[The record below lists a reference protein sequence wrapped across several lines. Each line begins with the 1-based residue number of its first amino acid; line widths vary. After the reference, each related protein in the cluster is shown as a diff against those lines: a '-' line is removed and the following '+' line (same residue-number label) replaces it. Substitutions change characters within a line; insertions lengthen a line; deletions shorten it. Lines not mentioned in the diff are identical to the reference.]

1 MTISVTALSWL
12 VGTATMIAAVATVVL
27 MVLWIKDFLGGR
39 LW

>member
-12 VGTATMIAAVATVVL
+12 VGMATVIAAVATVVL
-27 MVLWIKDFLGGR
+27 MVLWMKDFLGGR